1 VQVLI
6 RYILPSSTL
15 HLWKSNH
22 FQVGH
27 HLLRST
33 DKALP
38 FKRVILES
46 GAATARAVYTP
57 SNPLHEEQFQEF
69 LQRLHIPSLPKSQI
83 LPALRAKTFSEIKS
97 ASGAIFEKYD
107 PSVRWPFQPVIDGP
121 GGMIPIAPITAWKAG
136 ICHRVP
142 ILTGFNANEG
152 SIFVPENASTAQEF
166 TDFFQTLLP
175 SLSKYD
181 LDLLN
186 EVYPDPLQGKNG
198 KYKET
203 KRGLGAQFTRLEQ
216 AYGHFAYVAP
226 VLQTALFASASPVSP
241 SNSTLTSKEAP
252 PVYLY
257 EFALPTDA
265 TLLAYHGSHGPFITH
280 NPEIS
285 RLSPT
290 VNQMSNIMH
299 AYWASFIVTGDPN
312 AVKGKFG
319 DRVVWPRFNA
329 DMKGKEG
336 NMLVFG
342 EGNTELI
349 GGKEKGECVRVGSDV
364 GVREVCA
371 FWMERTELF
380 EI

>member
-1 VQVLI
+1 L
-6 RYILPSSTL
+6 
-15 HLWKSNH
+15 
-22 FQVGH
+22 
-27 HLLRST
+27 
-33 DKALP
+33 
-38 FKRVILES
+38 
-46 GAATARAVYTP
+46 
-57 SNPLHEEQFQEF
+57 
-69 LQRLHIPSLPKSQI
+69 
-83 LPALRAKTFSEIKS
+83 
-97 ASGAIFEKYD
+97 FEKYN

-136 ICHRVP
+136 TFHRVP

-181 LDLLN
+181 LDVLN
-186 EVYPDPLQGKNG
+186 EVYPDPLLGKDE

-203 KRGLGAQFTRLEQ
+203 RRGLGAQFTRLEQ

-226 VLQTALFASASPVSP
+226 VLQTALFASAPPTSP
-241 SNSTLTSKEAP
+241 SNSTSTSEVESKEAP
-252 PVYLY
+252 PVYVY
-257 EFALPTDA
+257 EFALPTNA

-290 VNQMSNIMH
+290 ISQMSNIMH
-299 AYWASFIVTGDPN
+299 AYWTSFILTGDPN

-319 DRVVWPRFNA
+319 NRVVWPRFDA
-329 DMKGKEG
+329 DVKDKEG

-342 EGNTELI
+342 EGNMELI
-349 GGKEKGECVRVGSDV
+349 GGKDKGDVVKVGSDV

-380 EI
+380 EV